1 MASIALN
8 TEEHLRSDQ
17 EAWQELQEERRAM
30 IQALKNNS
38 FEGEKKAEELMQR
51 LKRTLYAKGD
61 DINKDINNS
70 LDRLDSSINQLKN
83 SVTAEEEIFTEF
95 NEITQ
100 VWDRVSKYIDYLYA
114 ENPDPKHA
122 LEGTDNAYP
131 NSLILPDN
139 SQRYNSQEM
148 AGDLKKLYQRHLS
161 PIVGALD
168 DESIGS
174 EAPLRKLSD
183 AIEETV
189 RSHQYLNEYKHILKI
204 ALEDEE
210 LRRRIAEENGLNDL
224 QGAITSD
231 EEDLQRFNQRLE
243 DLEQTEK
250 RVIER
255 VQEAHEILEKK
266 TRIDDN
272 VIEGIAEEF
281 MSDQGGNSGFLSSI
295 GRSIGSNNS
304 HEMASEKFEEVTM
317 HYEGLLEE
325 TQSSGLSA
333 LTERFNESE
342 QEAREDL
349 EELNQLIEIFENST
363 VMIEQNILPA
373 VQKIRETEEL
383 DEKLDRR
390 LVNEL
395 DEYLEEHRHLF
406 DDSVSAEELQEEAF
420 GDAEQDK
427 QDLDEQDV
435 GQVFQGM
442 DLQNLNTSAVEAF
455 NERVEQGGG
464 PPGDGNDP
472 RWKIFHRNLMELL
485 EMSDRGKFESI
496 TQELNDLLDQYE
508 SIYREESEDKNVIE
522 DMEAKTNDLRN
533 DLEEILTDV
542 QKLDEVDRKDLRESR
557 MTSYTSDTV
566 KEIKSDLESVNEELD
581 YLYRDILRT
590 EEFNEKEESDFNVL
604 KQEIETSLEDISEVK
619 EVLDNLSAVV
629 DRLKDVDVGRGTKEY
644 ADALMLSAM
653 ERYGNNRPGSA
664 LKERLLGEI
673 DNVNQRIKEIGQLE
687 DKLRT
692 KDHKEVNIEKEEI
705 EEMYTILED
714 IKGKNGI
721 YTELQEE
728 LNPRGSEVLDKH
740 MDGEVANVF
749 TGIKNRIKKIVEALR
764 ESIDEEKI
772 VVQGAQQ
779 DEAELREGEEAVG
792 EMGQKAKVLEDEIGS
807 ILEGQNY
814 EVGEVVAPE
823 DVDPSTPECPLCEQ
837 HFKEE
842 GTPKM
847 SLTTHFNNYC
857 PADEQKK
864 ENFLEALEDSNS
876 REELDQA
883 LNEIESGDSD
893 EFDELGFSGDNPYS
907 E

>member
-30 IQALKNNS
+30 TQALKNNS

-61 DINKDINNS
+61 DINTDINNS

-100 VWDRVSKYIDYLYA
+100 VWDRVGKYIDYLYA

-122 LEGTDNAYP
+122 LKGTDNAYP

-139 SQRYNSQEM
+139 LQRYNSQEM

-174 EAPLRKLSD
+174 ETPLRKLSD

-295 GRSIGSNNS
+295 GRSIGSDNS

-342 QEAREDL
+342 EEAREDL

-363 VMIEQNILPA
+363 VLIEQNILPA
-373 VQKIRETEEL
+373 VQRIRETEEL

-395 DEYLEEHRHLF
+395 DEYIEEHRHLF

-442 DLQNLNTSAVEAF
+442 DLQHLNTSAVEAF

-464 PPGDGNDP
+464 PPGDGKDP

-557 MTSYTSDTV
+557 MTAYTSDTV

-619 EVLDNLSAVV
+619 EVLDNLSEVV

-653 ERYGNNRPGSA
+653 ERYGNNRPDSA

-687 DKLRT
+687 DKLRS
-692 KDHKEVNIEKEEI
+692 KDHKEINIEKEEI

-792 EMGQKAKVLEDEIGS
+792 EMGQKAKVLEDEIES

-814 EVGEVVAPE
+814 EVGEVVPPE
-823 DVDPSTPECPLCEQ
+823 DVNPSTPECPLCEQ
-837 HFKEE
+837 HYKEE
-842 GTPKM
+842 GTLKM
-847 SLTTHFNNYC
+847 SVVAHINDYC
-857 PADEQKK
+857 PVDEQKK
-864 ENFLEALEDSNS
+864 KNYLEHVGW
-876 REELDQA
+876 QQ
-883 LNEIESGDSD
+883 
-893 EFDELGFSGDNPYS
+893 
-907 E
+907 